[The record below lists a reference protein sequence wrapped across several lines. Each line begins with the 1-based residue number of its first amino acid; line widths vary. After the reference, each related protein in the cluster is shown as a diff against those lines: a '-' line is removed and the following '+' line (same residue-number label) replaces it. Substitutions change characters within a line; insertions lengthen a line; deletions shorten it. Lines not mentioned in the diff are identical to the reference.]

1 MMYSMEFTTL
11 AIKLNIIASIL
22 RSNLFDFSDAYIHVK
37 GFITVPK
44 IAGVDATVN
53 DTNKNVMFK
62 NCAPFTTHITEINNT
77 HVDDPQVIDIILTL
91 HNIIENNDAY
101 VKTSGPIWQYSKPVL
116 ADNNNIIDFLA
127 NNNDTVS
134 VKQLKMKKRTKR
146 SISSNTIKN
155 ISSYFIDDDESI
167 WSYFQS
173 RPLSEILTIAN
184 LPHAV
189 KCINRKGV
197 IRAGKGV
204 IKAGEN
210 F

>member
-1 MMYSMEFTTL
+1 MYSMEFTTL

-134 VKQLKMKKRTKR
+134 VKQLQVKIFDAAPSLEQVWKTKILSNKRKFNGVYSR
-146 SISSNTIKN
+146 NNLSK
-155 ISSYFIDDDESI
+155 FI
-167 WSYFQS
+167 
-173 RPLSEILTIAN
+173 
-184 LPHAV
+184 
-189 KCINRKGV
+189 
-197 IRAGKGV
+197 
-204 IKAGEN
+204 
-210 F
+210 